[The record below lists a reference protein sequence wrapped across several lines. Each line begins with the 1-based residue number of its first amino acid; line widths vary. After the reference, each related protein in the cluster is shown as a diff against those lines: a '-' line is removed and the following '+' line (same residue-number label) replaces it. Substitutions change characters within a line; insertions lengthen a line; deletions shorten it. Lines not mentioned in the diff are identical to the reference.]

1 MKYTNKQKEHIAHC
15 FDSFCK
21 TVTRHCAMNLYRER
35 DKQIKRN
42 IAIDKIYAEY
52 SEQCGKCDIYPIL
65 QYQFVI
71 FGNVFSV
78 NDYRLGQALSTLTDK
93 QRNII
98 LQYYFAGYSIR
109 NIADVYGTSHQNISY
124 IRITALKKLREF
136 LEGGNE
142 K

>member
-1 MKYTNKQKEHIAHC
+1 MEYTSKQKEHITHC

-21 TVTRHCAMNLYRER
+21 TVIRHCAMNLYRER
-35 DKQIKRN
+35 DRQIKRT
-42 IAIDKIYAEY
+42 IVFDEIYTEY

-98 LQYYFAGYSIR
+98 LLYYFAGYSIR
-109 NIADVYGTSHQNISY
+109 NIADMYGVSHQNISY
-124 IRITALKKLREF
+124 VHIKALKKLREF
-136 LEGGNE
+136 LEADNE

>member
-21 TVTRHCAMNLYRER
+21 TVIRHCAMNLYRER

-109 NIADVYGTSHQNISY
+109 NIADVYGTSHQNISHL
-124 IRITALKKLREF
+124 RITALKKLREF
-136 LEGGNE
+136 LEAGNE